1 MKTTTIRPSGERG
14 RSDFGWLDSRHTFS
28 FGGYDDPA
36 HRGFHSLRV
45 INDDR
50 VAAGMGFGKHP
61 HRDMEILSYVVE
73 GGLVHEDS
81 MGNRET
87 VRAGGVQY
95 MSAGSGEVH
104 SEFNASKNEA
114 VHFLQI
120 WILPDVRGAE
130 PRYAEWRAGDGG
142 DGLVIAA
149 SPDGVDGSLK
159 IRQDAR
165 MFVGRFVAGAR
176 TCYEAPAG
184 RAVWIQMISGV
195 LGLPGVELAAGDGLA
210 IEGGGSFELS
220 IPVGAHFLLF
230 DLAAVP
236 KP

>member
-1 MKTTTIRPSGERG
+1 MTIRPDGERG

-28 FGGYDDPA
+28 FGEYHDPA

-50 VAAGMGFGKHP
+50 VAAGMGFGMHP
-61 HRDMEILSYVVE
+61 HRDMEILSYVVD

-87 VRAGGVQY
+87 VSAGGVQY
-95 MSAGSGEVH
+95 MSAGSGVVH
-104 SEFNASKNEA
+104 SEFNASKTEA

-130 PRYAEWRAGDGG
+130 PRYAEWRAGDGAN
-142 DGLVIAA
+142 GLVIAA
-149 SPDGVDGSLK
+149 SPDGAGGSLK

-165 MFVGRFVAGAR
+165 MFVGRFAAGGR
-176 TCYEAPAG
+176 SRYEAPAG
-184 RAVWIQMISGV
+184 RAVWIQMISGG
-195 LGLPGVELAAGDGLA
+195 LGLPGVELAEGDGLA
-210 IEGGGSFELS
+210 IEGGGMLDLS
-220 IPVGAHFLLF
+220 TPVAAHFLLF
-230 DLAAVP
+230 DLATVP
-236 KP
+236 EA